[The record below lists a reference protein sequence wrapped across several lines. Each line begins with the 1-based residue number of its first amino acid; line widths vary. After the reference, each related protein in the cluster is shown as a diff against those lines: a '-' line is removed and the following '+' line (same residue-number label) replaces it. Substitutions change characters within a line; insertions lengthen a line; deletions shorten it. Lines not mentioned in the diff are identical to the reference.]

1 MIDFAYTDSIM
12 FQAAVQLCFADYGL
26 SPHFIIVFCGF
37 AF

>member
-12 FQAAVQLCFADYGL
+12 LQAAVQLCRL
-26 SPHFIIVFCGF
+26 WFISSFYNGF